1 MARHLKDEIPRS
13 FNRNDYVDDEEEEDQ
28 LAHARYQ
35 SLEFAA
41 RLRVVKLEL
50 EKDQTRTKQSKV
62 NSSWLKAAKNKMIK
76 PFGSWISTC
85 RKTVVDPV
93 YTNSLLETIRKVG
106 PDVRAPSDELSD
118 IYLPEV
124 AKEIKQWI
132 SKFPPKWKER
142 GVTIMCNGQ
151 CHLVVD
157 IEYKDDPQPKGTP
170 PFRYS
175 VDQQPQDIHGSECES
190 EGHLS
195 HSSSHDRSGGGGG
208 GKGGTNEM
216 GASYSSRPSTDYL
229 SDRGRSATLKDDI
242 RSLCSPNEQP
252 RDLTHM
258 EPIQSHGYPTDARY
272 RFAGFQEMSS
282 GFTGPDL
289 FASSGGYDTY
299 GGVLNNYGYSSTY
312 TNCPPPIRHPD
323 NPPII
328 NQGTINYGD
337 HHYYRQTFYSGDSTS
352 SDQSWIDSTASSI
365 FYQPQESYGVNQNNN
380 DTYREPPRLSF

>member
-118 IYLPEV
+118 IYLPE
-124 AKEIKQWI
+124 
-132 SKFPPKWKER
+132 
-142 GVTIMCNGQ
+142 
-151 CHLVVD
+151 
-157 IEYKDDPQPKGTP
+157 DDPQPKGTP

-208 GKGGTNEM
+208 GKG
-216 GASYSSRPSTDYL
+216 
-229 SDRGRSATLKDDI
+229 
-242 RSLCSPNEQP
+242 
-252 RDLTHM
+252 
-258 EPIQSHGYPTDARY
+258 
-272 RFAGFQEMSS
+272 
-282 GFTGPDL
+282 
-289 FASSGGYDTY
+289 GGYDTY